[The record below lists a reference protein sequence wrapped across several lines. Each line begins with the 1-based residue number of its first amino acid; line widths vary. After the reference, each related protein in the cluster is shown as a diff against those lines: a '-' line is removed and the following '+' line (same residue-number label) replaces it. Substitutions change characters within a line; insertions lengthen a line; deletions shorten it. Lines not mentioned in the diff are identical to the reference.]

1 MLGLV
6 SEAVSTEPT
15 PTAGEVA
22 PLPPPSSRP
31 HPVPEPA
38 SAHPPIPSGATPSGV
53 TPPAPSVTMGVP
65 SSPAPPLVLDDD
77 PAHYLNRELSWI
89 EFNARVLAEAGSAEV
104 PLFERLKFLGIFF
117 SNLDE
122 FFMVRVAGLQAQ
134 TQRTIVEIPPDGLT
148 PLEQLQAISQ
158 RVHALVDGAY
168 RLWNAEIVPALRRAG
183 IVIVRPEELA
193 PADPALLDER
203 FRTDIFP
210 VLTPLAIDPGH
221 PFPHLRNKS
230 INLGIM
236 FARDHEGQEPGFGV
250 LQVPSMLGRLLRVR
264 VDGASRAFVLIE
276 DVIAR
281 HVKEF
286 FPAARLRGTY
296 AFRVTRNWDLEIDEE
311 EGEDLLQ
318 TIQAEL
324 RRRDRGNAVRVEINA
339 SEGVEASVQR
349 LSKALHVDAAL
360 DVYRLKG
367 PLYITDLVAAVADDE
382 RRELRDEPFAPQAS
396 PPLREA
402 DDLFAVIRERD
413 VLLHHPYDSFD
424 PVVEFVARAADDP
437 NVLAIKQTLYRTG
450 GDSPIV
456 KALARAAESGKQVTA
471 VVELK
476 ARFDEASNIQWA
488 RTLEQSGAQ
497 VIYGL
502 LGLKTHVKALLVV
515 RREKA
520 DRLRRYVHLSTGN
533 YNPQTARLYTDCG
546 LLTANREIG
555 EDVTSLFNLLTGYSA
570 PPRWNRLV
578 VAPLGLHEAIL
589 GLIAREAA
597 HARAG
602 RGAQIIAQMNA
613 LVDVDVIDALY
624 AASQAG
630 VDIKLAIRGICC
642 LRPGIPGVSERIH
655 VRALV
660 DRFLE
665 HERVFRFANGG
676 SEEVY
681 LSSADWMPRNFHRRV
696 ELLIPLLDPA
706 VRERVVANLDL
717 LFQDNTKTWELGV
730 DGSYARMVPPAGAP
744 PLRVQA
750 RMMELARERSRQNDA
765 LARTGRFHILAV
777 PQVPVEELRR
787 TKNGKKK
794 KSLQ

>member
-1 MLGLV
+1 V
-6 SEAVSTEPT
+6 TTEPT
-15 PTAGEVA
+15 PIPLEPVA
-22 PLPPPSSRP
+22 FAPPS
-31 HPVPEPA
+31 
-38 SAHPPIPSGATPSGV
+38 
-53 TPPAPSVTMGVP
+53 
-65 SSPAPPLVLDDD
+65 SSPAPLLLEADD

-89 EFNARVLAEAGSAEV
+89 EFNARVLAEAGSPDV
-104 PLFERLKFLGIFF
+104 PLFERLKFLGIVF

-134 TQRTIVEIPPDGLT
+134 TQRTIIEVPPDGLT
-148 PLEQLQAISQ
+148 PHEQLLAISQ
-158 RVHALVDGAY
+158 KVHALSETAY
-168 RLWNAEIVPALRRAG
+168 RFWNAEMIPMLRRAG

-193 PADPALLDER
+193 PTDLAVLDER
-203 FRTDIFP
+203 FRTEIFP

-236 FARDHEGQEPGFGV
+236 FSRDHEGQEPGFGV
-250 LQVPSMLGRLLRVR
+250 IQVPSMLSRLLRVR
-264 VDGASRAFVLIE
+264 VEGAVRAFVLIE

-296 AFRVTRNWDLEIDEE
+296 VFRVTRNWDLEIDEE

-324 RRRDRGNAVRVEINA
+324 RRRDRGNAVRVEIGVGD
-339 SEGVEASVQR
+339 GVEASVQR
-349 LSKALHVDAAL
+349 LCRALHIDPVL
-360 DVYRLKG
+360 DVYRVNG
-367 PLYITDLVAAVADDE
+367 PLYFTDLVNVVADDE
-382 RRELRDEPFAPQAS
+382 RREFRDEPFAPQAS

-533 YNPQTARLYTDCG
+533 YNPQTARVYTDCG

-578 VAPLGLHEAIL
+578 VAPLGLHEAVL
-589 GLIAREAA
+589 GLIARESA

-602 RGAQIIAQMNA
+602 RKAQIIAQMNS

-630 VDIKLAIRGICC
+630 VEIKLGIRGICC
-642 LRPGIPGVSERIH
+642 LRPGIPGLSERIH
-655 VRALV
+655 VRALI

-676 SEEVY
+676 AEEVY

-696 ELLIPLLDPA
+696 EVLIPLLDAA
-706 VRERVVANLDL
+706 VRDRVVANLDL
-717 LFQDNTKTWELGV
+717 LFLDNTKTWELGL
-730 DGSYARMVPPAGAP
+730 DGSYTRMAALPGAAP
-744 PLRVQA
+744 MRVQA
-750 RMMELARERSRQNDA
+750 RFMELARERSRQNDA
-765 LARTGRFHILAV
+765 LSRTGRFHILSV
-777 PQVPVEELRR
+777 PQPVEELRR
-787 TKNGKKK
+787 AKIGKKK
-794 KSLQ
+794 KHLQ